1 MTQQVTPEEIK
12 AAVLE
17 ALSDHPAFD
26 PELHMEHHQW
36 IRERIEAE
44 RRKNELLMSAAKAF
58 TQWSVVGIAG
68 ALWWYIKQHW
78 H

>member
-1 MTQQVTPEEIK
+1 MTADEIRQ
-12 AAVLE
+12 AVLE
-17 ALSDHPAFD
+17 ALNDHPAFD
-26 PELHMEHHQW
+26 AELHMEHHQW
-36 IRERIEAE
+36 IKERIEAE

-68 ALWWYIKQHW
+68 AIWYYVKQHW

>member
-1 MTQQVTPEEIK
+1 MTPEEIK
-12 AAVLE
+12 AAVME